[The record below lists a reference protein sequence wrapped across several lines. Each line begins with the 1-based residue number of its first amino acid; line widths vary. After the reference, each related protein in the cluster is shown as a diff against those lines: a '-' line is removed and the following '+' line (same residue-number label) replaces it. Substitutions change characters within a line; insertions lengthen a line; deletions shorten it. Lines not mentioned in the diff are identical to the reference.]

1 MNETWD
7 IMDEND
13 SKSFLSSC
21 LLNYNVLDEMYIFR
35 GQHCHIELLL
45 LGLQRVG
52 HFYPTLGQEI
62 PDRCIIRVP

>member
-45 LGLQRVG
+45 LG
-52 HFYPTLGQEI
+52 
-62 PDRCIIRVP
+62 